1 MVEYEKQR
9 NRMLEEIEADVLY
22 TRSLIGK
29 DALDK
34 RVMDAMEK
42 VERHQFVPSSM
53 ADIAY
58 DNSPLPIGHGQTISQ
73 PYIVALM
80 TDLLALDR
88 DDVALEIGTG
98 CGYQTAI
105 LAELVKKVYSIES
118 VPALA
123 EQAAARLAGLGYHNV
138 EVRIGDGYYGW
149 KEHAL
154 FDGIIVTAA
163 AHHTPPPLI
172 EQLKPGGRM
181 VIPVERKFAY
191 QELIVVSKDA
201 KGEVKT
207 HDILPV
213 SFVPLTGKHNRTPQN
228 ND

>member
-1 MVEYEKQR
+1 
-9 NRMLEEIEADVLY
+9 MLEEIEADVRY

-42 VERHQFVPSSM
+42 VRRHQFVPSSM

-88 DDVALEIGTG
+88 DDVVLEIGTG

-118 VPALA
+118 VPDLG
-123 EQAAARLAGLGYHNV
+123 EQAAARLAGLGYRNV
-138 EVRIGDGYYGW
+138 EVRIGDG
-149 KEHAL
+149 
-154 FDGIIVTAA
+154 
-163 AHHTPPPLI
+163 
-172 EQLKPGGRM
+172 
-181 VIPVERKFAY
+181 
-191 QELIVVSKDA
+191 
-201 KGEVKT
+201 
-207 HDILPV
+207 
-213 SFVPLTGKHNRTPQN
+213 
-228 ND
+228 